1 MKHANINDIPTYLRR
16 FANELGERILD
27 SFPPLQG
34 AQDPTS
40 PLLAKLLRRPYPAQA
55 VAVGGIVKR
64 LAEARSA
71 AVVAECGT
79 GKTLISLASLYVA
92 SGGRRFVAL
101 AMVPSHLTPKWLR
114 EGLTTIAGLRAFV
127 IDGLRN
133 ANSTSPNGI
142 HEVRLRGGRIVR
154 EGFKTTLS
162 DLRLRKNYPS
172 ARARWNAVCPQ
183 PALFVLSKETGK
195 LSYFWRHAYNV
206 AQSGRCQGSVVNPDT
221 GQLPLPSVRR
231 FWPRALLSADSQGR
245 GQDDHGSLHLAG
257 RVSQGSARG
266 GRISSFP

>member
-1 MKHANINDIPTYLRR
+1 MEPPTTIETYLRAH
-16 FANELGERILD
+16 ANELGERILE

-101 AMVPSHLTPKWLR
+101 AMVPSHLTPVA
-114 EGLTTIAGLRAFV
+114 EGR
-127 IDGLRN
+127 
-133 ANSTSPNGI
+133 
-142 HEVRLRGGRIVR
+142 
-154 EGFKTTLS
+154 
-162 DLRLRKNYPS
+162 
-172 ARARWNAVCPQ
+172 
-183 PALFVLSKETGK
+183 
-195 LSYFWRHAYNV
+195 
-206 AQSGRCQGSVVNPDT
+206 PDND
-221 GQLPLPSVRR
+221 
-231 FWPRALLSADSQGR
+231 PRAESVCD
-245 GQDDHGSLHLAG
+245 
-257 RVSQGSARG
+257 
-266 GRISSFP
+266 

>member
-1 MKHANINDIPTYLRR
+1 MEPPTNIETYLRAH
-16 FANELGERILD
+16 ANELGQRILE

-114 EGLTTIAGLRAFV
+114 EGLTV
-127 IDGLRN
+127 
-133 ANSTSPNGI
+133 P
-142 HEVRLRGGRIVR
+142 
-154 EGFKTTLS
+154 TTT
-162 DLRLRKNYPS
+162 NWP
-172 ARARWNAVCPQ
+172 
-183 PALFVLSKETGK
+183 F
-195 LSYFWRHAYNV
+195 
-206 AQSGRCQGSVVNPDT
+206 
-221 GQLPLPSVRR
+221 GQLMVPKE
-231 FWPRALLSADSQGR
+231 D
-245 GQDDHGSLHLAG
+245 GQDMLPEPCLG
-257 RVSQGSARG
+257 ARE
-266 GRISSFP
+266 